1 MIKPRRFPALVAL
14 AVLAVPGLAAAQAEL
29 AASTRALVDAFQAQ
43 CLANL
48 ADFNRLRAVAA
59 ARGYTPVPPAQLGRL
74 NAGEAWILPTPEGEV
89 VLGLSPAG
97 ACGTSTRHAD
107 PGHAVNLLK
116 RRVALR
122 PLAGAPAA
130 RASSFG
136 VVYRGR
142 EAPLRVAGFTGEH
155 QGAVSLTLAP
165 GPPAATPPPAA
176 AAALPPPL
184 PPSLATLPPALALPG
199 RGPGTGDSA
208 VAGTLPLPPIARLRV
223 PPPAP
228 GRPPPAPPP
237 TGPAAAIRPPAP
249 GAQAW
254 DPSATSVENLAAAMF
269 DDVCIRTGNDGQAIE
284 RKARSF
290 GWQPIDKQA
299 TIRAGFD
306 RGWQM
311 RAPGGGTLMVFFD
324 PLAPRCCVSA
334 FPARRRFLTAAIGT
348 RHGLGQ
354 PRERRVGQKQ
364 VLSYRPRDNHQITL
378 DFEEVENRGTFASA
392 CYTRR

>member
-1 MIKPRRFPALVAL
+1 MIKPRRIPALIAL
-14 AVLAVPGLAAAQAEL
+14 AVLAVPGAAAAQAEL
-29 AASTRALVDAFQAQ
+29 AASTRALVDAFQAH

-59 ARGYTPVPPAQLGRL
+59 ARGYTPVPPALLGQL

-89 VLGLSPAG
+89 VLGLSPDG

-136 VVYRGR
+136 VVHRGR
-142 EAPLRVAGFTGEH
+142 EATLRVAGFTGEH

-165 GPPAATPPPAA
+165 AAAT
-176 AAALPPPL
+176 AALPPTLAPAI
-184 PPSLATLPPALALPG
+184 PPTLAPALTPPG
-199 RGPGTGDSA
+199 RGPRIGDSA
-208 VAGTLPLPPIARLRV
+208 IAGTLPLPPIARLRA
-223 PPPAP
+223 PPPA
-228 GRPPPAPPP
+228 PPAPPP
-237 TGPAAAIRPPAP
+237 TGPAAAVRPPALEP
-249 GAQAW
+249 PAW

-269 DDVCIRTGNDGQAIE
+269 DDVCTRTRNDGQAIE
-284 RKARSF
+284 LKARSF

-311 RAPGGGTLMVFFD
+311 RSPGSGTLMVFFD

-378 DFEEVENRGTFASA
+378 DFEEVEDRGTFASA

>member
-29 AASTRALVDAFQAQ
+29 AASTRALVDAFQAH

-48 ADFNRLRAVAA
+48 ADLDRLRAVAA

-107 PGHAVNLLK
+107 PGRAVSLLK

-122 PLAGAPAA
+122 PLGGAAA

-142 EAPLRVAGFTGEH
+142 EATLRVAGFTGEH

-165 GPPAATPPPAA
+165 GPPAATPAPPAA
-176 AAALPPPL
+176 ATAALPL
-184 PPSLATLPPALALPG
+184 TLPPNLAPALAPPG
-199 RGPGTGDSA
+199 RGPRIGDSA
-208 VAGTLPLPPIARLRV
+208 IAGTLPLPPIARPRA
-223 PPPAP
+223 PPPA
-228 GRPPPAPPP
+228 PPAPPP
-237 TGPAAAIRPPAP
+237 TGPAAAIRPPALESP
-249 GAQAW
+249 AW

-269 DDVCIRTGNDGQAIE
+269 DDVCTRTRNDRQAIE

-306 RGWQM
+306 LGWQM

-364 VLSYRPRDNHQITL
+364 VLSYRPRDNYQITL
-378 DFEEVENRGTFASA
+378 DFEEVENRGTFASV

>member
-1 MIKPRRFPALVAL
+1 MIKRRRIPALIAL

-29 AASTRALVDAFQAQ
+29 AASTRALVDAFQAH

-59 ARGYTPVPPAQLGRL
+59 ARGYTPVPPALLGQL

-136 VVYRGR
+136 VVHRGR
-142 EAPLRVAGFTGEH
+142 EATLRVAGFTGEH

-165 GPPAATPPPAA
+165 GPPAATPAPPAAA

-184 PPSLATLPPALALPG
+184 PPSLATAPPPALVLPG
-199 RGPGTGDSA
+199 RGPRVGDSA
-208 VAGTLPLPPIARLRV
+208 IAGTLPLPPIARRRA
-223 PPPAP
+223 PPP
-228 GRPPPAPPP
+228 PPPAPPP
-237 TGPAAAIRPPAP
+237 TGPAAAVRPPAP
-249 GAQAW
+249 EAPAW
-254 DPSATSVENLAAAMF
+254 DPSATTVENLAAAMF
-269 DDVCIRTGNDGQAIE
+269 DDVCTRTRNDGQAIE
-284 RKARSF
+284 LKARSF

-306 RGWQM
+306 LGWQM

-378 DFEEVENRGTFASA
+378 DFEEVENRGTFASV